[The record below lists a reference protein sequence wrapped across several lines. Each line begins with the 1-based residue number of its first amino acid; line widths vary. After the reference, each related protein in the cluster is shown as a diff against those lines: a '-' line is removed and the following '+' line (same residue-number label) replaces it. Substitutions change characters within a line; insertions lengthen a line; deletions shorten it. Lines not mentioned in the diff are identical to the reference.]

1 MIDYTLALAT
11 ALDVDAVRDL
21 ARTLSGAT
29 QDAESRLVLPGLTVT
44 VRDVGHPV
52 SAQVLA
58 EQLGV
63 PATARVWLGV
73 ENKLDEQTYASAR
86 EQMAVLAA
94 RLAVESDAEA
104 CLTFELEHALL
115 RRHGGALTL
124 YDWFPEWSAP
134 AVVAALPAPWQLS
147 SQDVRF

>member
-1 MIDYTLALAT
+1 
-11 ALDVDAVRDL
+11 VRDL
-21 ARTLSGAT
+21 ARSISGAT
-29 QDAESRLVLPGLTVT
+29 EQADAQLVLPGLTVS

-73 ENKLDEQTYASAR
+73 DNKLDERTYAAAR

-94 RLAVESDAEA
+94 RLAVACDAEA
-104 CLTFELEHALL
+104 CLTFGLEHALL
-115 RRHGGALTL
+115 SRHAGALTL
-124 YDWFPEWSAP
+124 YDWFPEWSSP
-134 AVVAALPAPWQLS
+134 AVAAVLPRPWTLS